1 MRVWSKGLGTM
12 VLNMDM
18 RNYFVEL
25 EDGNL
30 LIKGKIVDP
39 VFWNFVITFQ
49 KDDIRGFANV
59 FTKWRFVLYVVK
71 NIPYVLKF
79 FFGKIFSRSQFEHP
93 KEKIEILTE

>member
-1 MRVWSKGLGTM
+1 MKVWSKGLGTM
-12 VLNMDM
+12 VLDMDL

-49 KDDIRGFANV
+49 KDDIRGFANI
-59 FTKWRFVLYVVK
+59 FTKWGFILYIAK
-71 NIPYVLKF
+71 NIPFVLKF
-79 FFGKIFSRSQFEHP
+79 LFDKIFSRSQFEHP
-93 KEKIEILTE
+93 KEKIEIITE

>member
-1 MRVWSKGLGTM
+1 MRIWSKGLGTM

-93 KEKIEILTE
+93 KEKIEIITE

>member
-25 EDGNL
+25 EDGDL

-59 FTKWRFVLYVVK
+59 FTKWRFVLYIVK
-71 NIPYVLKF
+71 NIPSVLKF

-93 KEKIEILTE
+93 KERIEIITE